1 MKCTAIVLAAG
12 QGKRMRSSV
21 QKQFLQLG
29 DYPVLYYSMKAFQDA
44 PQITDI
50 ILVTGE
56 QEIAYCQE
64 TFVER
69 YQIDKVSAVVAGGKE
84 RYELGLSG
92 ALCLSGDGLCPDP

>member
-12 QGKRMRSSV
+12 QGKRMKSSV

-64 TFVER
+64 TFVAGNRLCKNIQGMCSR
-69 YQIDKVSAVVAGGKE
+69 YAIQ
-84 RYELGLSG
+84 RYRQ
-92 ALCLSGDGLCPDP
+92 DR